1 MLKWTQL
8 CFTWGPV
15 TRNMKWFK
23 IKTCSQEGWWTNSF
37 IQGNHSV
44 QISVSS
50 GIHCLVGTQPGR
62 YPPTGEVLKSALPWT
77 VVQTEQEEAGSR
89 KQLLNMDGPRD
100 CHTEWSKSKT
110 ERQIS
115 YHLYVASEK
124 GGTNEF
130 ILPWIPPSISL
141 FQWVN
146 SSFSWG
152 GQSTGASDLASF
164 LPKNPRVDLLQNG
177 LVGSPC
183 SPRDS

>member
-100 CHTEWSKSKT
+100 CHTEWSKSNRGEILHDTPYMCNLRRNDTNTLTKQRET
-110 ERQIS
+110 GRLRERTCGCL
-115 YHLYVASEK
+115 YTLLHLKRITS
-124 GGTNEF
+124 
-130 ILPWIPPSISL
+130 
-141 FQWVN
+141 Q
-146 SSFSWG
+146 
-152 GQSTGASDLASF
+152 
-164 LPKNPRVDLLQNG
+164 DLLCG
-177 LVGSPC
+177 TGS
-183 SPRDS
+183 SA